1 MISYANSSIR
11 SVRLCS
17 HEIVDSSTA
26 GERGHVARYSR
37 HSAAKAL
44 RIQLA
49 QMMKSGQFAT
59 PQSRP
64 AKCRTVRAKCSRSPF
79 PCFFL
84 VLFPCLAWASNDP
97 IAIGSKKFTE
107 SYVLGEIAKRTL
119 NDAGIPAE
127 HRQGMGGTIILWQ
140 ALRGSQIDAYPEYTG
155 TIAQEIL
162 KTDRKLSLNE
172 IRDALAEFDVGATE
186 PLGFNNTYAL
196 VMRRREAERLGLH
209 TISDLRNH
217 PELKIGL
224 THEFLDRQDG
234 WQPLRTR
241 YALPQQN
248 VIGIDH
254 ALGYAA
260 LKNGS
265 IDVKDAYSTDAK
277 IAEYDLV
284 TLEDD
289 LQFFPRYDALF
300 LYRLSLP
307 APTITALHKLEG
319 MLDETGMIRLNAE
332 AERTRNYTRAANLYF
347 QGSTDSTTTA
357 GESFWHKLTRWTLRH
372 LELAGFSLLLA
383 VIVGVP
389 LGIIASRGGPI
400 GQAIL
405 GFASVVQTIPSLA
418 LLALLVPLPFF
429 GISVRTAIAALFLYG
444 LLPIVRNTASG
455 LQDIPRALRESAI
468 ALGLSP
474 MARLWQIH
482 LPMASRSILAGI
494 KTSAVINIGTAT
506 LAALI
511 GAGGLGEPILSGL
524 NLNDHATILQGAIP
538 AALLALLVQWGFDLL
553 DRVLIPKGLRL

>member
-1 MISYANSSIR
+1 MN
-11 SVRLCS
+11 
-17 HEIVDSSTA
+17 
-26 GERGHVARYSR
+26 
-37 HSAAKAL
+37 AL
-44 RIQLA
+44 RSALVGRDRSEPDGHLGRA
-49 QMMKSGQFAT
+49 QPGALLLLFLILIAAIS
-59 PQSRP
+59 P
-64 AKCRTVRAKCSRSPF
+64 ASANPV
-79 PCFFL
+79 
-84 VLFPCLAWASNDP
+84 VV
-97 IAIGSKKFTE
+97 GSKKFTE

-119 NDAGIPAE
+119 NDAGIPSE

-140 ALRGSQIDAYPEYTG
+140 ALRGGQIDAYPEYTG

-172 IRDALAEFDVGATE
+172 IREALAELGVGMTE
-186 PLGFNNTYAL
+186 SLGFNNTYAL
-196 VMRRREAERLGLH
+196 VMRRSEAERLGLH
-209 TISDLRNH
+209 KISDLRNH

-277 IAEYDLV
+277 IAEYNLI

-289 LQFFPRYDALF
+289 LQFFPRYDAVF
-300 LYRLSLP
+300 LYRVSLP
-307 APTITALHKLEG
+307 ASTLTALRKLEG
-319 MLDETGMIRLNAE
+319 TLDETRMIQLNAE
-332 AERTRNYTRAANLYF
+332 AERTRNYARAADLYF
-347 QGSTDSTTTA
+347 QGGTGSATFA

-383 VIVGVP
+383 VIVGIP
-389 LGIIASRGGPI
+389 LGIIASRGGPT
-400 GQAIL
+400 GHSIL

-418 LLALLVPLPFF
+418 LLALLVPVPFF

-474 MARLWQIH
+474 MVRLWEIY
-482 LPMASRSILAGI
+482 LPMASRSILSGI
-494 KTSAVINIGTAT
+494 KTSAVINVGTAT

-524 NLNDHATILQGAIP
+524 DLNDHVTILEGAIP
-538 AALLALLVQWGFDLL
+538 AALLALLVQWFFDLL

>member
-1 MISYANSSIR
+1 MNLVPGPRLVRRDRRARRGKSSGFSVAFLILFAVVFAAN
-11 SVRLCS
+11 
-17 HEIVDSSTA
+17 
-26 GERGHVARYSR
+26 
-37 HSAAKAL
+37 
-44 RIQLA
+44 A
-49 QMMKSGQFAT
+49 Q
-59 PQSRP
+59 P
-64 AKCRTVRAKCSRSPF
+64 V
-79 PCFFL
+79 
-84 VLFPCLAWASNDP
+84 V
-97 IAIGSKKFTE
+97 IGSKKFTE

-119 NDAGIPAE
+119 NDAGVPAE

-140 ALRGSQIDAYPEYTG
+140 ALRGGQVDAYPEYTG

-162 KTDRKLSLNE
+162 KTDRKLSLAE
-172 IRDALAEFDVGATE
+172 IREALAKFGVGVSE

-196 VMRRREAERLGLH
+196 VMRRSEAQQLGLR

-217 PELKIGL
+217 ADLKIGL

-248 VIGIDH
+248 VVGIDH

-284 TLEDD
+284 TIEDD
-289 LQFFPRYDALF
+289 LQFFPRYDAVF
-300 LYRLSLP
+300 LYRLALP
-307 APTITALHKLEG
+307 APAITALRKLEG
-319 MLDETGMIRLNAE
+319 TLNETGMIRLNAE
-332 AERTRNYTRAANLYF
+332 AERTRNYARAADLYF
-347 QGSTDSTTTA
+347 NVGAASAPQPSGDSGPSQI
-357 GESFWHKLTRWTLRH
+357 GESFTHKLLRWTLRH

-389 LGIIASRGGPI
+389 LGIVASRGGPV

-444 LLPIVRNTASG
+444 LLPIVRNTATG
-455 LQDIPRALRESAI
+455 LQDIPRALRESAV

-474 MARLWQIH
+474 MARLWKIYF
-482 LPMASRSILAGI
+482 PMASRSILAGI

-524 NLNDHATILQGAIP
+524 NLNDHVTILEGAIP
-538 AALLALLVQWGFDLL
+538 AALLALLVQWAFDLL